1 MDHDIFAIAVKQ
13 SRKNLMNHSK
23 MSCVN
28 DVFAIAVRQSRKDLM
43 NHGRMS
49 CVNDICDCSQAVTK
63 GFDDLNYSMM
73 SCVNE
78 LMKNGIGVKEDRTE
92 SCVDN
97 A

>member
-1 MDHDIFAIAVKQ
+1 
-13 SRKNLMNHSK
+13 
-23 MSCVN
+23 
-28 DVFAIAVRQSRKDLM
+28 M

-78 LMKNGIGVKEDRTE
+78 LMKNGIGAKEDRTE
-92 SCVDN
+92 SCVDI